1 MTVDEVKYL
10 RESEHKVEF
19 KEAAKQYAY
28 NSSRR
33 SVLGYVT
40 ALANEGGGMLILGVR
55 ENRALPHSII
65 GSAAWQ
71 GQEGKLEEDIYRD
84 LRIRVRMEVL
94 EYGGKRV
101 LIIHVPR
108 RPIAKLLKFQDVPL
122 MRVGE
127 DLVLMSDDRVYEIL
141 SEQEPDYSAKI
152 CLGLSMGDLDSVA
165 INQMKEAYASKQRN
179 PSFASLSTE
188 QVLTDLKLLES
199 GRLNYAALLLLG
211 QRAAIDKLLPH
222 AKIIW
227 EFRYAEGQITS
238 DFREVVYDPLFIGID
253 RIWELIN
260 RQNANVPITSTA
272 YIFPVLAFNE
282 SVIREAVLNAIA
294 HRDYAIGSEVV
305 IKQYPKKIIIMNP
318 GGFPKGVTVDNLLSV
333 SSTPRSRL
341 MAEVL
346 EKTGLV
352 ERSGQGVD
360 KIFSLTLSEGK
371 PEPDY
376 RDSNLYQVA
385 LKLDGNIIDKAFYS
399 FIGIKQRQRDPLH
412 QLGVE
417 EIIALYKVKQGL
429 FAQVRDEVLKTLDR
443 QGLIAKAGGGSQRY
457 VLSDPYPTLADQ
469 EQRIGNRYVVAEVD
483 QFLMAIQAKSLRI
496 GELETFLV
504 GSLNR
509 NQIKYLVNKLFEDNL
524 IAVDGVSRGTRYSLK
539 GTFSKMPG
547 DVLVQAVINHL
558 RSIHE

>member
-1 MTVDEVKYL
+1 MTIDVLKYL
-10 RESEHKVEF
+10 KETEHKVEF

-28 NSSRR
+28 NSGRR

-40 ALANEGGGMLILGVR
+40 ALANEGGGMLVLGVK
-55 ENRALPHSII
+55 ENSILPHTII
-65 GSAAWQ
+65 GSLAWH
-71 GQEGKLEEDIYRD
+71 GLEGKLEEDIYRD
-84 LRIRVRMEVL
+84 LRIRVTTEVL
-94 EYGGKRV
+94 DDGGKRV

-108 RPIAKLLKFQDVPL
+108 RPIAKLLKFEDIAL

-127 DLVLMSDDRVYEIL
+127 DLVVMSDEKVFEIL
-141 SEQEPDYSAKI
+141 SEQEPDYSAKV
-152 CLGLSMGDLDSVA
+152 CQGLSVSDLDPSA
-165 INQMKEAYASKQRN
+165 ITKMKETYSNKQRN
-179 PSFASLSTE
+179 LSFASLPIE
-188 QVLTDLKLLES
+188 QVLTDLKLLEH

-211 QRAAIDKLLPH
+211 QRAVIDKLLPN

-227 EFRYAEGQITS
+227 EFRYAEGQINS
-238 DFREVVYDPLFIGID
+238 DFRELVHEPLFIGID
-253 RIWELIN
+253 RIWELVN
-260 RQNANVPITSTA
+260 RQNANVPITSAA
-272 YIFPVLAFNE
+272 YIFPVPTFNE

-305 IKQYPKKIIIMNP
+305 IKQFPKKIAIINP
-318 GGFPKGVTVDNLLSV
+318 GGFPKGVTLDNLLFI

-385 LKLDGNIIDKAFYS
+385 LKLDGNIVDKAFYI
-399 FIGIKQRQRDPLH
+399 FIGQIQRHRDPLH

-417 EIIALYKVKQGL
+417 EIITLHKVKQGM
-429 FAQVRDEVLKTLDR
+429 FTTVKDEVLKSLER
-443 QGLIAKAGGGSQRY
+443 QGLIVKAGGSSQRY
-457 VLSDPYPTLADQ
+457 VLADPYPTLADQ

-483 QFLMAIQAKSLRI
+483 QFLMAIQGKLLRI
-496 GELETFLV
+496 GELETLLS

-509 NQIKYLVNKLFEDNL
+509 NQIKYLVNKLYEDDL
-524 IAVDGVSRGTRYSLK
+524 IAVEGGGRGTRYSLK
-539 GTFSKMPG
+539 GNFARIPG
-547 DVLVQAVINHL
+547 DALVQAVINYL
-558 RSIHE
+558 REVHE